1 MYKKLM
7 MDMSDNTLHI
17 KQQWELELN
26 VVIDDDSW
34 ENICSRCHKGIG
46 SQLYKE
52 FDWKVKTRF
61 FRTPLITFVSKNN
74 PSNKCWRNCG
84 MVGDHTHIFWDCP
97 KLQTFWK
104 NVKEELEKI
113 LTVDLPMDSLLF
125 LLDVF
130 PDHLFTTEQCYILH
144 NLLMIARKIVTINWM
159 KPDPPMITQWLQK
172 VKHVYMMEYMT
183 AQLQLK
189 VPVFTRRWTPVTD
202 YLA

>member
-46 SQLYKE
+46 SQLYKK

-84 MVGDHTHIFWDCP
+84 MVGDHTHIFWDCS

-104 NVKEELEKI
+104 NIKEELEKI
-113 LTVDLPMDSLLF
+113 LTVDLPMDS
-125 LLDVF
+125 
-130 PDHLFTTEQCYILH
+130 
-144 NLLMIARKIVTINWM
+144 
-159 KPDPPMITQWLQK
+159 
-172 VKHVYMMEYMT
+172 
-183 AQLQLK
+183 
-189 VPVFTRRWTPVTD
+189 
-202 YLA
+202 